1 MNLRLTLLKAA
12 LLFVYGRSMCNF
24 CVPTL
29 VAIDLLHMLEI
40 ERIKADD
47 AFSPLFNHLSFLPGI
62 FLFLFILKDLWE
74 IGDDFTPGLC
84 LQNSF
89 LYEVIC
95 KLYVL

>member
-1 MNLRLTLLKAA
+1 MNLRLTVLKAT

-24 CVPTL
+24 YVPTL

-47 AFSPLFNHLSFLPGI
+47 AFGPLFNHLRFLPNI

-74 IGDDFTPGLC
+74 ISDDFTPGLC
-84 LQNSF
+84 LHDS
-89 LYEVIC
+89 LLDEVIG
-95 KLYVL
+95 